1 MNIVK
6 DSTKSILWKTVQLTS
21 TLSFLGHK
29 HRHKVKRQTNS
40 YENYLA
46 TAAQN
51 DQYNN
56 YASPGSDG
64 IDESQPGW
72 FIFSS
77 MQ

>member
-1 MNIVK
+1 MNIV
-6 DSTKSILWKTVQLTS
+6 LTLIES
-21 TLSFLGHK
+21 SFVENRSSYTRSVFLGHK

-46 TAAQN
+46 TTAQS

-72 FIFSS
+72 FIF
-77 MQ
+77 

>member
-6 DSTKSILWKTVQLTS
+6 DFTKSILWKTVQLTS
-21 TLSFLGHK
+21 TLSFLDHK

-46 TAAQN
+46 TVAQN

-56 YASPGSDG
+56 YASPGSAG

-72 FIFSS
+72 FFFSS